1 MRIIGGD
8 KGGLRINISK
18 KLKLRP
24 TTDRSKEAL
33 FNILN
38 NRIDFTEIIV
48 LDLFSGTGNISYE
61 FSSRGSKKIISV
73 DKNLK
78 SINFINEFSK
88 ENDLKIYTILS
99 NVNSYIKINNETF
112 DIVFADPPYDF
123 EDTKY
128 FELINLIF
136 NQNTLVKGGLFIL
149 EHSTKK
155 SFNNQMFFLETR
167 KYGDSSFTFFKNIK
181 NWFLVFY
188 LQIIKV
194 INKLFVIIFSGI
206 KQVFFFWFWKTII
219 AGIWNLI

>member
-1 MRIIGGD
+1 MRIIGGE
-8 KGGLRINISK
+8 KGGLQINISK

-38 NRIDFTEIIV
+38 NRINFTEITV

-61 FSSRGSKKIISV
+61 FASRGSKKIVSV
-73 DKNLK
+73 DINHKSLSFIKEFGKKND
-78 SINFINEFSK
+78 F
-88 ENDLKIYTILS
+88 KIDTVLADVY
-99 NVNSYIKINNETF
+99 NYIKLNKETF

-167 KYGDSSFTFFKNIK
+167 KYGDSSFSFFVNIK
-181 NWFLVFY
+181 N
-188 LQIIKV
+188 
-194 INKLFVIIFSGI
+194 
-206 KQVFFFWFWKTII
+206 
-219 AGIWNLI
+219 

>member
-38 NRIDFTEIIV
+38 NRIDFTDITV

-99 NVNSYIKINNETF
+99 NVNSYIKINSETF

-155 SFNNQMFFLETR
+155 SFNNQMFFIETR
-167 KYGDSSFTFFKNIK
+167 KYGDSSFSFFENIK
-181 NWFLVFY
+181 N
-188 LQIIKV
+188 
-194 INKLFVIIFSGI
+194 
-206 KQVFFFWFWKTII
+206 
-219 AGIWNLI
+219 

>member
-38 NRIDFTEIIV
+38 NRIDFTEITV

-88 ENDLKIYTILS
+88 ENDLKIYTIYS
-99 NVNSYIKINNETF
+99 NVNSYIKINSETF
-112 DIVFADPPYDF
+112 DVVFADPPYDF

-167 KYGDSSFTFFKNIK
+167 KYGDSSFSFFENIK
-181 NWFLVFY
+181 NWLLEFY

-194 INKLFVIIFSGI
+194 INKLFVIVFSSI

-219 AGIWNLI
+219 ARIWNLI

>member
-38 NRIDFTEIIV
+38 NRIDFTDITV

-78 SINFINEFSK
+78 SINFINDFSK

-99 NVNSYIKINNETF
+99 NVNSYIKKNSETF

-136 NQNTLVKGGLFIL
+136 NHNTVVKGGLFIL

-167 KYGDSSFTFFKNIK
+167 KYGDSSFTFFKNI
-181 NWFLVFY
+181 N
-188 LQIIKV
+188 
-194 INKLFVIIFSGI
+194 N
-206 KQVFFFWFWKTII
+206 
-219 AGIWNLI
+219 